1 MASNQGNNL
10 PPGRARTTAMN
21 APRADETRIPA
32 TPRESAMRRLR
43 AFQDPETAAV
53 NEHYRQTGQLPQIKG
68 STPMP
73 GATPDGIA
81 GTRFTP
87 VNRPRGGAAGAQAEE
102 GNLPPGIA
110 INRARAGGR
119 APVAI
124 PQPRAPKQTWRVN
137 RNGVFAPNFSDL
149 PPGIALR
156 QPGPGQRRDLR
167 RYGAFIPS
175 SPSTPSMPSQMPP
188 PALRPAVPPPSHF
201 DLAERTNMARRG
213 QGWLKIP
220 IIYMGTLP
228 DLVYDEFDARTGYNP
243 PPEWEGP
250 EDEKWKTVLE
260 GSLRG
265 VRFSEWNTSWLMR
278 MAQLKEVDMSVME
291 GGDADQRHDLE
302 SMLNNVQTTEAS
314 IAKQAAEDGE
324 DGKRW
329 ARFEG
334 TEVETQTHVWV
345 HEDMVLDVIKIE
357 VATSLRR
364 RNIEAEEVSLWI
376 SSVTWGNK
384 PARMMRFAGRNSEI
398 DDGYW
403 LGFYVYR
410 LSPGGAELEKQMSE
424 RYERETRAVA
434 A

>member
-1 MASNQGNNL
+1 
-10 PPGRARTTAMN
+10 
-21 APRADETRIPA
+21 
-32 TPRESAMRRLR
+32 
-43 AFQDPETAAV
+43 
-53 NEHYRQTGQLPQIKG
+53 
-68 STPMP
+68 
-73 GATPDGIA
+73 
-81 GTRFTP
+81 
-87 VNRPRGGAAGAQAEE
+87 
-102 GNLPPGIA
+102 
-110 INRARAGGR
+110 
-119 APVAI
+119 
-124 PQPRAPKQTWRVN
+124 
-137 RNGVFAPNFSDL
+137 
-149 PPGIALR
+149 
-156 QPGPGQRRDLR
+156 
-167 RYGAFIPS
+167 
-175 SPSTPSMPSQMPP
+175 
-188 PALRPAVPPPSHF
+188 
-201 DLAERTNMARRG
+201 MARRG